1 MAALDLPCDG
11 DGVCMRCR
19 TKPPEAEVVHCQTC
33 TTPWHVQ
40 CLSTPPETMAAVVDW
55 LCPDCVPSVDVPG
68 AGGAGSVSAPSAASS
83 ELVAAIRAIEG
94 DASLT
99 EAEKA
104 KRRQKLLSGA
114 VEMDEDDEEEAEEA
128 EEGRKRRTRGKEKED
143 ALELFD
149 GKFKCSFCMQLPER
163 PVTTPCGHNFCLKCF
178 QKWVGQGKH
187 TCAKCRTQIP
197 SKMAS
202 QPRINLSLVAAI
214 RMAKTAKSVVN
225 GVSSQVYHFLRNDQ
239 RPDKAFTTERAKR
252 AGKAN
257 ACSGQIFVTV
267 PPDHFGPIL
276 AENDPKRNRGL
287 LVGDL
292 WEDRMEC
299 RQWGAHFPHV
309 AGIAGQSEYGA
320 QSVALSGGYADDE
333 DHGEWFLYTG
343 SGGRDLSGNK
353 RTNKEQSFD
362 QKFEKLNEALRVSC
376 KKGYPVRV
384 VRSHKEKRS
393 SYAPEL
399 GVRYDGIYRIEK
411 CWRKVGIQGFKVC
424 RYLFVRCENE
434 PAPWTSDEHGD
445 RPRPL
450 PTIKELKN
458 ATDITER
465 KESPAWDFDEE
476 HGWKW
481 MKPPPVSR
489 RPVVTGNP
497 EDRKRAKKAIRLAQN
512 NTFRERLFKEF
523 GCFIC
528 RKVMNSP
535 ITTPCGHNF
544 CKTCLLDAFSDKS
557 YMRERTRAD
566 GRTLRAQKI
575 VKKCPSC
582 SVDISDFLQ
591 NPQVN
596 RELMDLI
603 ESLKKQAE
611 EEESAGVD
619 DAGDDSDEECDIAED
634 RKSGKEGSDN
644 VSNASEGGPDDEQGK
659 KFNVENSDEKVS
671 GKPDR
676 TDKDSQVDS
685 ITTEMDGTEAE
696 EKNGRYKATYKRKN
710 DKAIP
715 KANKK
720 CKEQVLNSK
729 KDISVEKAAHS
740 EKQREEEFVNLKED
754 ISVDKVTRTEKQGE
768 EEVMN
773 TKAEISVKEVTHT
786 EAQSEEEVVDA
797 NREVSVDKVTN
808 TEKQNDLLVTS
819 ERNILDSPKGGIK
832 KDAENLVKGGKP
844 PIAVRYKRLAK
855 RTRAAKRVADTS
867 DNGDE
872 SPSKILRAEPD
883 DDF

>member
-11 DGVCMRCR
+11 DGVCMRCS
-19 TKPPEAEVVHCQTC
+19 TKTPEAEVVHCQTC

-40 CLSTPPETMAAVVDW
+40 CLSKPPETMAAVVGW
-55 LCPDCVPSVDVPG
+55 LCPDCVPPVDVAG
-68 AGGAGSVSAPSAASS
+68 AGGAGSVYAPSTASS
-83 ELVAAIRAIEG
+83 QLVAAIRAIEG

-104 KRRQKLLSGA
+104 KRRQKLLSGG
-114 VEMDEDDEEEAEEA
+114 VEMDEDDDEEEEEEEEEG
-128 EEGRKRRTRGKEKED
+128 EEGRKRRTRKGKEKED
-143 ALELFD
+143 AIELFD

-214 RMAKTAKSVVN
+214 RMAKTAKSVVT
-225 GVSSQVYHFLRNDQ
+225 GVSSQVYHFLRNEE

-393 SYAPEL
+393 SYAPEH

-458 ATDITER
+458 ATDISER
-465 KESPAWDFDEE
+465 KESPAWDFDEK

-489 RPVVTGNP
+489 KPVVTGNP
-497 EDRKRAKKAIRLAQN
+497 EDTKKVKKAIRLAQN

-528 RKVMNSP
+528 RKVMSSP
-535 ITTPCGHNF
+535 MTTPCGHNF

-611 EEESAGVD
+611 EEERAKVD
-619 DAGDDSDEECDIAED
+619 DAGVDLDEECDIA
-634 RKSGKEGSDN
+634 
-644 VSNASEGGPDDEQGK
+644 SNISEGGPGDEQ
-659 KFNVENSDEKVS
+659 
-671 GKPDR
+671 
-676 TDKDSQVDS
+676 
-685 ITTEMDGTEAE
+685 AE
-696 EKNGRYKATYKRKN
+696 EKNGCYKTTYKMKN
-710 DKAIP
+710 DKATP

-720 CKEQVLNSK
+720 FKCEEQVSNSK
-729 KDISVEKAAHS
+729 KDISGGKAAHS
-740 EKQREEEFVNLKED
+740 EMQREEFVNSKED
-754 ISVDKVTRTEKQGE
+754 ISVDKVTYTEKQGE
-768 EEVMN
+768 EEIMN
-773 TKAEISVKEVTHT
+773 TKAEISVEKVAHN
-786 EAQSEEEVVDA
+786 EAQSDEEVVGTKK
-797 NREVSVDKVTN
+797 EISVDKVSN
-808 TEKQNDLLVTS
+808 SEKQNDLLVTS
-819 ERNILDSPKGGIK
+819 EGNKLDSPKGGIK
-832 KDAENLVKGGKP
+832 SNAENLVKGGKP

-855 RTRAAKRVADTS
+855 RTRAAKRVTDTS

-883 DDF
+883 DDFQ